1 MLINPSNFDI
11 SINIEGRKM
20 RKIFKAI
27 PGRKPWIND
36 FTPFLQETTE
46 AVSRCIQQ
54 LGKDWENKHIK
65 TIEVVKI

>member
-36 FTPFLQETTE
+36 FTPFLQGTTE
-46 AVSRCIQQ
+46 AVSIC
-54 LGKDWENKHIK
+54 
-65 TIEVVKI
+65 